1 MDFKNISEELQI
13 VRMIVSRWGN
23 KYNISPLE
31 HTLVMDKIK
40 AVLAELDP
48 VEPDPILFADE
59 KEEPVSSGT
68 VPVTEDEDLPTMSEI
83 EREIIMH
90 EMGGLPDRM
99 VDDEAAAY
107 GKRRSERQSLKSLYY
122 DEKMTADEK
131 AVEVATEQTI
141 SEMAAEIN
149 RSVSEQER
157 EAVSAV
163 AESKKVLGDVINS
176 DAMTISDTY
185 KPKDNGIISNI
196 TSKETLRKAI
206 GLNDR
211 YLLIRDLFRG
221 DSALYEETVAKLD
234 SFDDLDDAMLYI
246 HDNFHWDP
254 NGEGSKLI
262 VELLVH
268 KLS

>member
-1 MDFKNISEELQI
+1 MDFKNITEELQI
-13 VRMIVSRWGN
+13 VKMIVSRWGN

-31 HTLVMDKIK
+31 HTLVMDKLK
-40 AVLAELDP
+40 AVLAELVP
-48 VEPDPILFADE
+48 VESDPLLFSDKKEERAPDPTITA
-59 KEEPVSSGT
+59 VQ
-68 VPVTEDEDLPTMSEI
+68 EDDIPTMSEI

-122 DEKMTADEK
+122 DEKMTPDEK
-131 AVEVATEQTI
+131 AIQVASEQTI

-149 RSVSEQER
+149 RTMDEEEDDMKSSVTGP
-157 EAVSAV
+157 
-163 AESKKVLGDVINS
+163 KKVLGDVINS
-176 DAMTISDTY
+176 ETRTISDTY
-185 KPKDNGIISNI
+185 KPKDNGIVSNI

-211 YLLIRDLFRG
+211 YLLTRDLFRG
-221 DSALYEETVAKLD
+221 DSALYEETLMKLD
-234 SFDDLDDAMLYI
+234 SFDDLNDAMLYI

-262 VELLVH
+262 VELLVN

>member
-1 MDFKNISEELQI
+1 MDFKNICDDLQI
-13 VRMIVSRWGN
+13 VKIIVSQWAK
-23 KYNISPLE
+23 KYNIDPLE
-31 HTLVMDKIK
+31 YTLVINKLEAIT
-40 AVLAELDP
+40 AEPAPVDNDP
-48 VEPDPILFADE
+48 VLFPDE
-59 KEEPVSSGT
+59 KEEPAPAAAIT
-68 VPVTEDEDLPTMSEI
+68 TEEDDIPTMSEI
-83 EREIIMH
+83 EKEIIMH

-99 VDDEAAAY
+99 VDAEAAAY

-122 DEKMTADEK
+122 DEKMTSDEK
-131 AVEVATEQTI
+131 AIEAASEQTI

-149 RSVSEQER
+149 RTVEEEER
-157 EAVSAV
+157 EALPAT
-163 AESKKVLGDVINS
+163 EPKKVLGDIINS
-176 DAMTISDTY
+176 DTRTISDTY
-185 KPKDNGIISNI
+185 KPKDNGIVSNI

-221 DSALYEETVAKLD
+221 DPALYEETVTKLD

-254 NGEGSKLI
+254 NGEGSRLI
-262 VELLVH
+262 VELLVN